1 METIKQEIWD
11 LLDGVPNEY
20 KIKYLVLDLK
30 EESYIEGLNK
40 GTQICKDVYQKD
52 SNSNKK
58 AKEANN

>member
-1 METIKQEIWD
+1 MNIIKDDIWA
-11 LLDGVPNEY
+11 LLDGVQNEY
-20 KIKYLVLDLK
+20 TIKYLILDLK